1 MFAFSVAARFAD
13 PIVSLPP
20 YQFARERFRVSWFV
34 RDDRHGW
41 KPTIQSK
48 GRIRKA
54 AYHDGRAILNITE
67 RLRKLAEKSAQ

>member
-1 MFAFSVAARFAD
+1 
-13 PIVSLPP
+13 L
-20 YQFARERFRVSWFV
+20 QRVSRIRSFYC
-34 RDDRHGW
+34 RRINSPENDSEFHGLYEMIGTDG